1 MSMKA
6 MKTPLKRVRGLG
18 SANEGTEHVWQQRMT
33 ALANIPLTLFFV
45 GSIAA
50 LHGADYNTVMSY
62 FSSPIVTILMLL
74 TVLSA
79 VIHMRLGMQIIIED
93 YIHNEGTKVLALMA
107 NTFFAVF
114 VGLACAYA
122 LIKIG
127 VS

>member
-1 MSMKA
+1 MTV

-18 SANEGTEHVWQQRMT
+18 SAKEGAEHFWQQRMS

-45 GSIAA
+45 ASIAA
-50 LHGADYNTVMSY
+50 LHGEDYATVVEY

-74 TVLSA
+74 MVFSV
-79 VIHMRLGMQIIIED
+79 VIHMRLGMQVIIED

-122 LIKIG
+122 LIRLG

>member
-1 MSMKA
+1 MTV

-18 SANEGTEHVWQQRMT
+18 SAKEGAEHFWQQRMS

-45 GSIAA
+45 ASVAV
-50 LHGADYNTVMSY
+50 LHGEDYATVVEY

-74 TVLSA
+74 MVFSVA
-79 VIHMRLGMQIIIED
+79 VHMRLGMQVIIED

-122 LIKIG
+122 LIRLG

>member
-1 MSMKA
+1 
-6 MKTPLKRVRGLG
+6 
-18 SANEGTEHVWQQRMT
+18 
-33 ALANIPLTLFFV
+33 
-45 GSIAA
+45 
-50 LHGADYNTVMSY
+50 MSY